1 MNKASSRLIGTM
13 SVIGIDFGNESCYVA
28 VAKAGGIET
37 IANDYSLRATPSC
50 VAFAGRNR
58 VLGVA
63 AKNQQVTNMN
73 NTIGGFKRLLGRKYN
88 DPHVQNEL
96 RKIPYKVEPRPD
108 GGIGIRVHYQDEET
122 VFSPEQITAMLFTK
136 LKDDSFKELKT
147 QINDCVITVPSY
159 FTNAER
165 QALLDAAGICGL
177 NVLRLMNETTA
188 TALSYGFYKQ
198 DLPASEEKARVVVF
212 VDCGHASL
220 QISACAFHKGK
231 LKMLASCADQV
242 GGRDFDYALAE
253 HFSNE
258 FQTKYKIDPR
268 TNKRAYLRLLTEAEK
283 LKKQMSANST
293 KLPLNIECFMNEID
307 VHSTMQRVDMEAMC
321 AGLLQR
327 IEATM
332 KKLLN
337 DSNLALE
344 DIHSVEI
351 VGGSSRIPAIKQLI
365 EQIFNKTASTTLNQ
379 DEAVSR
385 GAALQ
390 CAILSP
396 AVRVREFNCSD
407 VQAYPVLISWEDG
420 TQRNEMKVFEQY
432 HAAPF
437 SRLLTVQRREPL
449 TINVHYE
456 PNSVPFPDPFIG
468 AFHVKDIKPN
478 ANGDPQEV
486 KIKVRINQN
495 GILLVSSATMVEKQ
509 ESEEPVTPP
518 GAANGE
524 QQAQANSGEES
535 PKAGEPMDLRE
546 DKKKK
551 VTTKSID
558 LTVDGKTHGFL
569 STELSKYHELE
580 MQMIANDRQEKERID
595 ARNALE
601 EFVYEVRGKIQEDG
615 ELHAYV
621 ESDEASKICLQ
632 LEDIENWLYE
642 DGENCERTVYKD
654 KLLALHKQ
662 TDPIRVRC
670 EEYNGHDQA
679 FTELGHII
687 QQTYK
692 AVEQFR
698 AKDPKYDHL
707 TETEILNITEAAQ
720 KAQKWYEEA
729 RGKLVNVRKTQDA
742 PIKVADIRHENQT
755 LATCTN
761 SVLNRPKPKPP
772 TPPADS
778 NKDQQSQQN
787 GTDPSKDQPTEPP
800 KDFTEDKMDVE

>member
-1 MNKASSRLIGTM
+1 
-13 SVIGIDFGNESCYVA
+13 
-28 VAKAGGIET
+28 
-37 IANDYSLRATPSC
+37 
-50 VAFAGRNR
+50 
-58 VLGVA
+58 
-63 AKNQQVTNMN
+63 
-73 NTIGGFKRLLGRKYN
+73 
-88 DPHVQNEL
+88 
-96 RKIPYKVEPRPD
+96 
-108 GGIGIRVHYQDEET
+108 
-122 VFSPEQITAMLFTK
+122 
-136 LKDDSFKELKT
+136 
-147 QINDCVITVPSY
+147 
-159 FTNAER
+159 
-165 QALLDAAGICGL
+165 
-177 NVLRLMNETTA
+177 
-188 TALSYGFYKQ
+188 
-198 DLPASEEKARVVVF
+198 
-212 VDCGHASL
+212 
-220 QISACAFHKGK
+220 
-231 LKMLASCADQV
+231 
-242 GGRDFDYALAE
+242 
-253 HFSNE
+253 
-258 FQTKYKIDPR
+258 
-268 TNKRAYLRLLTEAEK
+268 
-283 LKKQMSANST
+283 
-293 KLPLNIECFMNEID
+293 
-307 VHSTMQRVDMEAMC
+307 
-321 AGLLQR
+321 
-327 IEATM
+327 
-332 KKLLN
+332 
-337 DSNLALE
+337 
-344 DIHSVEI
+344 
-351 VGGSSRIPAIKQLI
+351 
-365 EQIFNKTASTTLNQ
+365 
-379 DEAVSR
+379 
-385 GAALQ
+385 
-390 CAILSP
+390 
-396 AVRVREFNCSD
+396 
-407 VQAYPVLISWEDG
+407 
-420 TQRNEMKVFEQY
+420 
-432 HAAPF
+432 
-437 SRLLTVQRREPL
+437 
-449 TINVHYE
+449 
-456 PNSVPFPDPFIG
+456 
-468 AFHVKDIKPN
+468 
-478 ANGDPQEV
+478 
-486 KIKVRINQN
+486 
-495 GILLVSSATMVEKQ
+495 
-509 ESEEPVTPP
+509 
-518 GAANGE
+518 
-524 QQAQANSGEES
+524 
-535 PKAGEPMDLRE
+535 MDLRE

-642 DGENCERTVYKD
+642 EGENCERTVYKD